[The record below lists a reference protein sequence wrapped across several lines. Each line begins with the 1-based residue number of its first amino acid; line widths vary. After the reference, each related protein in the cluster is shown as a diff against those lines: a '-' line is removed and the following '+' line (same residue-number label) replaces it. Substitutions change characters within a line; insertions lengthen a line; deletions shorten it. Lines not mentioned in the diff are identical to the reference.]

1 MKKLLLLLL
10 IGMFAGGAATAQC
23 DKKIIWTASKAEFV
37 DDSGHVEDTKDIG
50 VTVHTSG
57 KWVLIIHN
65 DDPTDS
71 LSGPVK
77 DIECNWKE
85 PVVNG
90 KMTIHADLSERN
102 NQSMK
107 SSLVIEAKDSKT
119 IMLVTFQRDDG
130 TSKHVRL
137 VIDSYKEEK

>member
-1 MKKLLLLLL
+1 MKKLLFLLF
-10 IGMFAGGAATAQC
+10 IVFTTGEIIHAQC
-23 DKKIIWTASKAEFV
+23 TKKIVWTASKAEFV
-37 DDSGHVEDTKDIG
+37 DDAGNVEDTKDIG

-65 DDPTDS
+65 DDLTDS

-77 DIECNWKE
+77 DIQCDWKE
-85 PVVNG
+85 PIKNG
-90 KMTIHADLSERN
+90 KMTIQADMSERN

-119 IMLVTFQRDDG
+119 TILITFQRDDG
-130 TSKHVRL
+130 TTKHVRL
-137 VIDSYKEEK
+137 AIDSYKEEK